1 MFNKHYETIN
11 QTQNPH
17 MNNIENHFCA
27 LSQKLGKYSSS
38 YNNFIILS
46 DFNIQMKEEQIKA
59 FCENN
64 DFKSLIRQPAC
75 YKIPSNPTFNP
86 TFK

>member
-11 QTQNPH
+11 QTYNPH
-17 MNNIENHFCA
+17 INNTENHFCA
-27 LSQKLGKYSSS
+27 LSQTLHIYSSS

-59 FCENN
+59 FCDNYG
-64 DFKSLIRQPAC
+64 F
-75 YKIPSNPTFNP
+75 
-86 TFK
+86 